1 MGTALL
7 VIDVQR
13 ALVEPPH
20 GVVDAE
26 GLVARLGRLLD
37 RARSA
42 GVPVIHVQ
50 DDGDA
55 DPSIERG
62 TPGWELVLP
71 VLDGDVVV
79 AKTGDDAFDGTGLHA
94 LLTSRGVDTVV
105 VVGIQSEMCVL
116 STARTAQS
124 RGFGV
129 VLPRG
134 GHATYDV
141 PARPARRTRG
151 PGRPRRARGRVGAGG
166 PGPAAGD
173 RRAGLAPRAHVTI

>member
-1 MGTALL
+1 MGTAVL
-7 VIDVQR
+7 VVDVQR

-20 GVVDAE
+20 DVVGAD
-26 GLVARLGRLLD
+26 GLVTRLGRLLD

-55 DPSIERG
+55 DPVIERG

-79 AKTGDDAFDGTGLHA
+79 AKTGDDAFDGTDLSA
-94 LLTSRGVDTVV
+94 LLTSLGADTVV

-116 STARTAQS
+116 ATARTAQS
-124 RGFGV
+124 RGLSV

-141 PARPARRTRG
+141 PADPPDAPA
-151 PGRPRRARGRVGAGG
+151 V
-166 PGPAAGD
+166 PAAHVARVVEWSLGD
-173 RRAGLAPRAHVTI
+173 QVRLPDIDELDWPSGRA